1 MKLIGR
7 LLCLLGIHS
16 PRLLGVRKLVVREY
30 ACARC
35 PHRWSEV

>member
-1 MKLIGR
+1 MIGR
-7 LLCLLGIHS
+7 ILCFFGLHA

-35 PHRWSEV
+35 GNRWSEV